1 MREFGIRMAIGSQPR
16 AILAAVL
23 FEGMWMAALGVVAG
37 TVGGLALLRVIGS
50 VIQDVQL
57 PGPLPTIGAA
67 LVLLAAAI
75 AAAMWPA
82 ARAARVDVVQAL
94 RAE

>member
-1 MREFGIRMAIGSQPR
+1 VKFAQADLFHVSHRDTFYSSAPR
-16 AILAAVL
+16 
-23 FEGMWMAALGVVAG
+23 
-37 TVGGLALLRVIGS
+37 GS
-50 VIQDVQL
+50 VITDVQL

-75 AAAMWPA
+75 VAAVWPA

>member
-1 MREFGIRMAIGSQPR
+1 MAVGSQPR

-23 FEGMWMAALGVVAG
+23 FEGLWMAGVGVVAG
-37 TVGGLALLRVIGS
+37 AAGGLVLSRVIGTM
-50 VIQDVQL
+50 IQDVQL
-57 PGPLPTIGAA
+57 PGPLPTMGAA
-67 LVLLAAAI
+67 VVLLTAAI
-75 AAAMWPA
+75 VAAMWPA